1 MDRYTETL
9 LRSLKRNGTEYSD
22 VLIKGPETLCVGRLV
37 LDPYSATLYS
47 SSPHVFSA
55 IEDLV
60 RQGMALPDAIERVAF
75 PDFVPPEPGAPD
87 FHGDEFGVDTFGE
100 AAE

>member
-1 MDRYTETL
+1 MDHYTESL

-22 VLIKGPETLCVGRLV
+22 VLIKGPETLAVGRLV

-47 SSPHVFSA
+47 SSPRVFSE
-55 IEDLV
+55 IEEKV
-60 RQGMALPDAIERVAF
+60 RRRPRAPRCDRAGRLSRFRAA
-75 PDFVPPEPGAPD
+75 EPGAPD
-87 FHGDEFGVDTFGE
+87 FAEGELAE